1 MTSANVQS
9 PDYLAHKV
17 LRMQGVFLSRN
28 FKKVSKIQM
37 VAELF
42 ALTLEVG
49 HAGESLQQKGVFL
62 QEKAG

>member
-1 MTSANVQS
+1 
-9 PDYLAHKV
+9 
-17 LRMQGVFLSRN
+17 MQGVVLSRN